1 MKSITE
7 KLGSCSGS
15 DYRHHCLPSIPT
27 PSDPSSDGQP
37 SLLEVHLVPLCSLW
51 TGYPDLTNSIL
62 LSDES
67 SSIAQLLSE
76 RKGYTILIAPKGK
89 VCRHE
94 NKQDEITE
102 VNENLNNKQCL
113 EGYDTSVSS
122 RQESLILEGVGTHL
136 GCQITGS
143 GLPWVPGVR
152 GQERHEEYLTVG
164 GTRQKVGGLVSTS
177 KEEKDSWIDQER
189 VSETEFEDEDG
200 RGEGGT
206 KRTNRQDIFPEL
218 QSLLMLRSSRPEARP
233 ATPLTVESDRQ
244 ESEHTVVGEELLEP
258 TERIQVEHIPPKQG
272 TSSPQ
277 HATPLE
283 RYSQSQR
290 QEWIV
295 IVADSS
301 SDEDLPSININSP
314 HKVSSSLP
322 SVYKCRTTSECHS
335 CPETLEEVVLISGS
349 KDESVKHGRGVSD
362 KKCEIENFQQE
373 SKHYGKSL
381 SPSPEGCGAPTSL
394 SPLPSKVSSAL
405 KPLEESF
412 DEGIVMEEGVSSDGD
427 DVMVVGVDG
436 AVKIRD
442 EQIISVL
449 KGEEI
454 LTLLSVN
461 DLILSHSCP
470 IAELQRSPSSHWNV
484 PRAMR
489 GLRRVFGEAVTSK

>member
-1 MKSITE
+1 M
-7 KLGSCSGS
+7 
-15 DYRHHCLPSIPT
+15 
-27 PSDPSSDGQP
+27 
-37 SLLEVHLVPLCSLW
+37 EVHLVPLCSLW
-51 TGYPDLTNSIL
+51 SGYPDVTNSVL

-67 SSIAQLLSE
+67 SSVAQLLSE

-89 VCRHE
+89 VCRQE

-102 VNENLNNKQCL
+102 VNENLSNKQCL

-122 RQESLILEGVGTHL
+122 RQESFVLKGVGTHL

-152 GQERHEEYLTVG
+152 GQERHEEHFTVG
-164 GTRQKVGGLVSTS
+164 GTRQKVGGLVSTN
-177 KEEKDSWIDQER
+177 KEEEDSWIDQER

-218 QSLLMLRSSRPEARP
+218 RSLLMLRSSHPEAHQ
-233 ATPLTVESDRQ
+233 ATPLTIESDRQ
-244 ESEHTVVGEELLEP
+244 ESERTVVGEELLEP
-258 TERIQVEHIPPKQG
+258 TEKIQMEDIPPKPRA
-272 TSSPQ
+272 SSPQ
-277 HATPLE
+277 QFNHASSSTPLD

-290 QEWIV
+290 QEWIE

-301 SDEDLPSININSP
+301 SDEDLPAIRINSP
-314 HKVSSSLP
+314 HKVSSSIP
-322 SVYKCRTTSECHS
+322 SVYTCRTTSSECHS
-335 CPETLEEVVLISGS
+335 CPETLKDVILISGS
-349 KDESVKHGRGVSD
+349 EDEPVKHGRGLR
-362 KKCEIENFQQE
+362 CEAENFQQE
-373 SKHYGKSL
+373 SKFYGK
-381 SPSPEGCGAPTSL
+381 PRPEGCDAPTSL
-394 SPLPSKVSSAL
+394 SPLPSNVGSAL

-442 EQIISVL
+442 EQIVSVL

-461 DLILSHSCP
+461 DLILSHSP
-470 IAELQRSPSSHWNV
+470 VL
-484 PRAMR
+484 
-489 GLRRVFGEAVTSK
+489 